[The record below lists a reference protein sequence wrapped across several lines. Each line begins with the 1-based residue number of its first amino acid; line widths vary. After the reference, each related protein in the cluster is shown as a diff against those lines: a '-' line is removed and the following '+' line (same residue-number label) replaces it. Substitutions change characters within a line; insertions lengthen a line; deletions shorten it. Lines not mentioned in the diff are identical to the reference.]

1 MNEELKPCPFCGHSI
16 DAEKMCMSRVWIGT
30 RHLLTQ
36 IVVATLLTFIA
47 NVAWSFALVHMT
59 GVNL

>member
-1 MNEELKPCPFCGHSI
+1 
-16 DAEKMCMSRVWIGT
+16 MSQVWIDT

-47 NVAWSFALVHMT
+47 NVAWSFALVLMT